1 MPGAG
6 AWVRDVF
13 SGTYGKGAV
22 PIYVL
27 TVSDT
32 GIKMRAGEM
41 DRVNPA
47 IQGRGEMK
55 RLYATGAGVVLA
67 LALSACNGSDSG
79 SVSTPTP
86 SASATPTPGAAVSG
100 VLPAN
105 GETAAY
111 KDTLLKLTF
120 SSAPVATGNG
130 KIRVYKN
137 DGTLVDTID
146 TSTDVV
152 AAGAETQVALGNG
165 NTEIDKIG
173 NNVPNLTQWRFT
185 YYRPIRIS
193 GNTVSI
199 KLHDNVLA
207 YDTSYYVTVDKSTFN
222 GGFNGSTTFQGISGA
237 TAWTFKTKSAPTST
251 TAVTVDDDGA
261 ADFRSVQ
268 GALNYIMGVGCSGC
282 GTAAN
287 AAAKSITIK
296 NGTYDEQLF
305 LRNVNN
311 LTITGESRAGT
322 VVTTSNWEAFN
333 PGVGGSRTAANTTLT
348 NIGGSST
355 LGNRLTLGG
364 GRALMLI
371 EGGDQ
376 IKFTNFTMRNTHV
389 KDATQNSQAEVIYY
403 NSANING
410 SRFIGTDM
418 NFLSTQDTLQM
429 KGWVWIYNSLIAG
442 DVDFIWGYPYAM
454 VLENSEL
461 RTVYDPSAPTSGG
474 YIFQARSAKGY
485 PGFVVLGGSLTSESN
500 VPSGSTYLARS
511 GGVNQAGGYCTTMLV
526 LGGGSASNAT
536 QYCDNVAYVGV
547 KMGGHVATAG
557 WWISPIPN
565 LLPSNSEGWRESGSL
580 NAAGT
585 ALSMTGRN
593 TTYGS
598 STADLSAINTRAKVF
613 AQWNGTVGWNP
624 AP

>member
-1 MPGAG
+1 M
-6 AWVRDVF
+6 
-13 SGTYGKGAV
+13 KLGAV
-22 PIYVL
+22 AA
-27 TVSDT
+27 S
-32 GIKMRAGEM
+32 
-41 DRVNPA
+41 
-47 IQGRGEMK
+47 
-55 RLYATGAGVVLA
+55 LA
-67 LALSACNGSDSG
+67 LAMALAACDNNSG
-79 SVSTPTP
+79 SVSPSPTPT
-86 SASATPTPGAAVSG
+86 ATPTPGAAVSG

-130 KIRVYKN
+130 KIRVYKT

-146 TSTDVV
+146 TSSDVV

-173 NNVPNLTQWRFT
+173 NGVPSLTQWRFT
-185 YYRPIRIS
+185 YYRPVKIS

-207 YDTSYYVTVDKSTFN
+207 YDTSYYVTVDKAAFN

-268 GALNYIMGVGCSGC
+268 GALNYMMTVGCTSCAGAA
-282 GTAAN
+282 TA
-287 AAAKSITIK
+287 KTITIK

-305 LRNVNN
+305 LRNTSN
-311 LTITGESRAGT
+311 LTLIGESRSGT
-322 VVTTSNWEAFN
+322 VVTNNNWEAFN
-333 PGVGGSRTAANTTLT
+333 PGVGGSRTAANTTFT
-348 NIGGSST
+348 NIGGNSA
-355 LGNRLTLGG
+355 LGNRLSLGG
-364 GRALMLI
+364 GRAVMLI
-371 EGGDQ
+371 EGGDL
-376 IKFTNFTMRNTHV
+376 IKVTNFTMSNTHV

-418 NFLSTQDTLQM
+418 NFLGTQDTLQM
-429 KGWVWIYNSLIAG
+429 KGWVWIYNSLVAG

-474 YIFQARSAKGY
+474 YVFQARSAKGY
-485 PGFVVLGGSLTSESN
+485 PGFVVLGGSLTSDST

-511 GGVNQAGGYCTTMLV
+511 GGVYQAGGYCQTMLV

-536 QYCDNVAYVGV
+536 QYCDNVSYIGV

-580 NAAGT
+580 TATGT

-598 STADLSAINTRAKVF
+598 STADLSALNTRAKVF

-624 AP
+624 QP

>member
-1 MPGAG
+1 
-6 AWVRDVF
+6 
-13 SGTYGKGAV
+13 
-22 PIYVL
+22 
-27 TVSDT
+27 
-32 GIKMRAGEM
+32 M

-47 IQGRGEMK
+47 IFRGEAKMK
-55 RLYATGAGVVLA
+55 LHVGTSSIALILA
-67 LALSACNGSDSG
+67 LAGCNDSKSG
-79 SVSTPTP
+79 SVASPSPTP
-86 SASATPTPGAAVSG
+86 AATPTPGAAITTGLLPVS
-100 VLPAN
+100 

-120 SSAPVATGNG
+120 TGAPVATGSG
-130 KIRVYKN
+130 KIRVYKS

-146 TSTDVV
+146 TSADIVV
-152 AAGAETQVALGNG
+152 AGAETQVALGNA

-173 NNVPNLTQWRFT
+173 NGVASLTQYRYT

-193 GNTVSI
+193 GNTATI

-207 YDTSYYVTVDKSTFN
+207 YDTSYYVQVDKSVFN
-222 GGFNGSTTFQGISGA
+222 GPIAGFNSFPGITGTTG
-237 TAWTFKTKSAPTST
+237 WTFKTRSAPTST
-251 TAVTVDDDGA
+251 TSVTVDDDGA

-268 GALNYIMGVGCSGC
+268 GALNYMMTVGCSGC
-282 GTAAN
+282 GAGNTAA
-287 AAAKSITIK
+287 KTITIK

-322 VVTTSNWEAFN
+322 IVQNNNWEAFN
-333 PGVGGSRTAANTTLT
+333 PGVGGSRTAPNTTFT
-348 NIGGSST
+348 NIGGASA
-355 LGNRLTLGG
+355 LGNRLSLGG

-376 IKFTNFTMRNTHV
+376 IKVSNFTMQNTHV

-418 NFLSTQDTLQM
+418 NFIGTQDTLQM

-442 DVDFIWGYPYAM
+442 DVDFVWGYPYAM
-454 VLENSEL
+454 AIENSEL
-461 RTVYDPSAPTSGG
+461 RTVFDPSAPTSGG

-485 PGFVVLGGSLTSESN
+485 PGFVVLGGSLTSEST
-500 VPSGSTYLARS
+500 VPNGSTYLARS

-536 QYCDNVAYVGV
+536 QYCDNAAFVGV
-547 KMGGHVATAG
+547 RMGGHVATAG
-557 WWISPIPN
+557 WFVSPVPN
-565 LLPSNSEGWRESGSL
+565 LLPSNTEGWRESGSL
-580 NAAGT
+580 TATGT

-598 STADLSAINTRAKVF
+598 STADLSGINTRAKVF
-613 AQWNGTVGWNP
+613 AQWNGNVGWTP